1 MRCARWQYK
10 NSCCNITPTL
20 WYAVYVLAITI
31 LYCVLLAM
39 SDLGFAALYYLIM
52 ILDGLFNL
60 LTVKPTFSI
69 AAHPWLRNDSRPIPL
84 DILIYKL
91 VKSYLHATPF
101 KRAALKV
108 LFLAFPYTCMSD
120 IFFPSFSFIS
130 FSYQYVNLRVTRFP
144 YQPYVHCKL
153 YHVSQIVELMHTSS
167 PKSAIPMYC
176 VNSSLLNK
184 EIFG

>member
-1 MRCARWQYK
+1 MAVEKQLLQWCSHINCWMFD
-10 NSCCNITPTL
+10 TL
-20 WYAVYVLAITI
+20 WYAVHVLAITI

-39 SDLGFAALYYLIM
+39 SDLGFATLYYLIM

-91 VKSYLHATPF
+91 VKAYLHATPL

-108 LFLAFPYTCMSD
+108 LFLAFPYACMSD

-130 FSYQYVNLRVTRFP
+130 FSYPYVKLRFTRFP
-144 YQPYVHCKL
+144 YQPYCCKL
-153 YHVSQIVELMHTSS
+153 YHVSQVELMHSSS
-167 PKSAIPMYC
+167 PNSAIPMFVLIHQC
-176 VNSSLLNK
+176 
-184 EIFG
+184 